1 MKHIII
7 SGIFLVML
15 LALSVL
21 VFDPTHLYYELPWL
35 DIPMHILGGFGV
47 ASLTAAILTYRGK
60 KVSLM
65 SLFIAYSIVAVSWEL
80 YEYAKDLMTRDK
92 WNGWYDTSKDLF
104 DGALGVVVLYWFSKG
119 SQQQADEVSDT
130 RTRYTRT

>member
-7 SGIFLVML
+7 SGLFLVML
-15 LALSVL
+15 LALSVF

-80 YEYAKDLMTRDK
+80 YEYAKDFMTRDK

-119 SQQQADEVSDT
+119 SSQQADEVSDT